1 MINLKVSPAYK
12 AKVDTD
18 LLVKTAQYAI
28 DCVLGLMVDVSI
40 AIVSD
45 RKIQQLNKRFR
56 RIDAPTDVLSF
67 SSDAVD
73 PITDVPYLGDI
84 VISLP
89 SAQRNALNS
98 GHPLMDEM
106 QLLIVHGILHLD
118 GYDHDTK
125 KNKDSMW
132 KLQEKILTN
141 LGIHVEV

>member
-1 MINLKVSPAYK
+1 MVNLKVSPAYQV
-12 AKVDTD
+12 KVDTN
-18 LLVKTAQYAI
+18 LLVKTAKYAI
-28 DCVLGLMVDVSI
+28 DRVFGHPVDVSI
-40 AIVSD
+40 AIVGD
-45 RKIQQLNKRFR
+45 RKIQQLNKQYRQ
-56 RIDAPTDVLSF
+56 IDAPTDVLSF

-73 PITDVPYLGDI
+73 PISGAPYLGDI
-84 VISLP
+84 IISLP

-132 KLQEKILTN
+132 KLQEKLLTN
-141 LGIHVEV
+141 LGVHIEV

>member
-28 DCVLGLMVDVSI
+28 DCVLGLPVDVSI
-40 AIVSD
+40 AIVGD

-56 RIDAPTDVLSF
+56 QIDAPTDVLSF

-73 PITDVPYLGDI
+73 PSTGVPYLGDI

-141 LGIHVEV
+141 LGIHIEV